1 MEIEFDSEKNKR
13 NVRERGVPF
22 TLAAEFDFSSAL
34 IVEDNRRNYGET
46 RYQAIGYIG
55 YIGSRLH
62 VLVFTLRGEVM
73 RVIKSAQGESTRN
86 KAV

>member
-1 MEIEFDSEKNKR
+1 MEIEFDLEKNKR

-34 IVEDNRRNYGET
+34 IVEDDRRNYGET
-46 RYQAIGYIG
+46 RYQAIG